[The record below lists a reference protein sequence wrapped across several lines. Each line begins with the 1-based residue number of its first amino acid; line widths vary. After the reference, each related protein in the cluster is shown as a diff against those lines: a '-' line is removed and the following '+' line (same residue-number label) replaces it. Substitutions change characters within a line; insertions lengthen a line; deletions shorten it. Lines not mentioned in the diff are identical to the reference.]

1 MSALAPAAESAVAS
15 WALECIRA
23 EDDELR
29 HASARFILSDP
40 AWARVVLT
48 CLGTRAAS
56 SIAAEQEIRCEVVAG
71 VADDFAA
78 LIADVL
84 PEDRTRAL
92 RTAVRETMRGIEEAA
107 DAHVRDELPGS
118 ARAAKA
124 VRAAKLALDGV
135 IG

>member
-1 MSALAPAAESAVAS
+1 M
-15 WALECIRA
+15 
-23 EDDELR
+23 
-29 HASARFILSDP
+29 
-40 AWARVVLT
+40 
-48 CLGTRAAS
+48 GTRAAS
-56 SIAAEQEIRCEVVAG
+56 SIAAEQEIRCEIVAG

-84 PEDRTRAL
+84 PEDRAQLL
-92 RTAVRETMRGIEEAA
+92 RTAVRETMRDIEEAA